1 MQIKLH
7 KAYRVALDGRND
19 QHTFMPGIYSVPDE
33 MAEKWAKGA
42 LSRGP
47 RIAEEV
53 KVAPAVETKEDPKP
67 KAKRTYKRKPKASKL
82 ETKG

>member
-19 QHTFMPGIYSVPDE
+19 QHTFQPGIYQVPSE

-53 KVAPAVETKEDPKP
+53 KPAPP
-67 KAKRTYKRKPKASKL
+67 L
-82 ETKG
+82 ETKDEAPAKPKRKYTRRKKSETKG

>member
-19 QHTFMPGIYSVPDE
+19 QHTFMPGIYSVPNE
-33 MAEKWAKGA
+33 MAEKWATGA
-42 LSRGP
+42 LKRGP

-53 KVAPAVETKEDPKP
+53 KPAP
-67 KAKRTYKRKPKASKL
+67 KL
-82 ETKG
+82 ETKVEAPAEPKPVKRKRGRPRKSETKG